1 MITPPPARCSYSTIS
16 VNPDRLDVAL
26 VPLFVGKLSSAVWFV
41 VGVPADVASLAI
53 RIDRGSGNAAFTA
66 AAIKTAPGVFRCY
79 LSPFYFPDV
88 AATTYHVMG
97 EDDSG
102 NPRWLGSGSL
112 SVLDCPSDGSSVTP
126 DVLPKEA
133 YAYNPVT
140 GLYHKLVAEVDDA
153 GVITVAVDQEGVS
166 R

>member
-1 MITPPPARCSYSTIS
+1 MITPPPACCSYSTII

-26 VPLFVGKLSSAVWFV
+26 APMFAGKLSSAVWFV
-41 VGVPADVASLAI
+41 ACVPDDIESLSI
-53 RIDRGSGNAAFTA
+53 RIDRGSGNTAYTA
-66 AAIKTAPGVFRCY
+66 AAAKTAPGVFRCY

-88 AATTYHVMG
+88 ATATYHVLG
-97 EDDSG
+97 VDGSD
-102 NPRWLGSGSL
+102 NPRWLGSGTL
-112 SVLDCPSDGSSVTP
+112 SVLDCPADGSAVTP

-140 GLYHKLVAEVDDA
+140 GLYHKLVAEVDDT
-153 GVITVAVDQEGVS
+153 GVITVSVEQEGVS